1 MSKRVAKRRK
11 EIPSF
16 ANEDQERRFWAK
28 EDAADY
34 FDWEKAARP
43 ALPNLKPTTT
53 AISIRLPSAML
64 EDLKSLANKRDVP
77 YQSLMKLYQ
86 SERMGRER
94 VRKASPPLFL
104 GARGTLQDPRSGRL
118 GRG

>member
-1 MSKRVAKRRK
+1 MSKRAVKSRK

-28 EDAADY
+28 QNTADN
-34 FDWEKAARP
+34 FDWDKAVQP

-53 AISIRLPSAML
+53 AISLRLPVAML

-77 YQSLMKLYQ
+77 YQSLMKLYL
-86 SERMGRER
+86 SERIWRER
-94 VRKASPPLFL
+94 TKKAS
-104 GARGTLQDPRSGRL
+104 
-118 GRG
+118 

>member
-1 MSKRVAKRRK
+1 MIKRAAKSRK

-28 EDAADY
+28 QDAADY
-34 FDWEKAARP
+34 FDWEKAVQP

-53 AISIRLPSAML
+53 AISIRLPVAML

-77 YQSLMKLYQ
+77 YQSLMKLYL
-86 SERMGRER
+86 SERIGRER
-94 VRKASPPLFL
+94 MKKAS
-104 GARGTLQDPRSGRL
+104 
-118 GRG
+118 